1 MMSTSD
7 GTELRASLSLALGA
21 AYIIDREL
29 DAGGTARIFV
39 AQEESFGRDV
49 AIVVLDEALT
59 RGMSATRF
67 ASELRLATMVDEPHT
82 VPILAVGQTASGQ
95 HFYTMPFVRGMSLRE
110 RIDHGPVGFDE
121 SVAVLRDIARAM
133 AYAHGRGFVHRHLVP
148 DTVILGKS
156 SAVVTDFGLSRAL
169 ARAGARDPEG
179 LLTHISFTALPYVS
193 PEQAVDDPTT
203 DQRTD
208 IYAWGVM
215 AYELLLDADPFA
227 DVSSPAV
234 GATVPVSDISPL
246 QLFKRHGVPEQLA
259 LLVMRCCEYDPVARP
274 FSASEL
280 VEVLERIPDR
290 ASTLALERKSAAL
303 WVGASIVAALALF
316 VASGMAVYRMQKRE
330 NREPPIIAVLPFE
343 SSGAAGDSVI
353 AERLSDAVTTKLS
366 KLPGLRV
373 VDRESV
379 RSILD
384 SNRSAR
390 AIGRALGADFVL
402 RTSMRWVLDTNG
414 SPHLR
419 LSPLVVRVSD
429 GTTKWAGRPLIVPPA
444 DPFTVQATLATGT
457 ANELDVPLGENER
470 AILSAQGT
478 RDTAAFAAFSRGDRL
493 YRKNVSGSS
502 AVYQDALREFERAY
516 GIDARYGDAFG
527 GAALSL
533 VRIGGAVA
541 SQALADSARAL
552 ARHALLLS
560 PGQAHALDAAAAAA
574 LMQGRLDD
582 ARAWVDQAINTNP
595 SHILA
600 LQLRAMLLPI
610 IGDSA
615 GAWRD
620 VERLMELSPRSAI
633 SLVVA
638 ATSSQTFRRFT
649 DAGEFLQRARL
660 LEPNRIDL
668 ILRVAKLA
676 RAAGNLQAMTRA
688 VREFRRRGGTL
699 SAADLTLLRVGDDAM
714 RNELAQSP
722 PAAFGV
728 TTPADS
734 IDFYSQ
740 KAQLFLA
747 RREIPRARGLL
758 DSSIVLLRRMV
769 ADTTLPATERR
780 RYVDLMAWTDA
791 ALGARV
797 KALAVATGM
806 ERDTLSLQWPHGQ
819 LAASLACNSAEI
831 YAFVDDVV
839 QMIQELRRCITL
851 PGGYTPSAISAEPAL
866 WRHANDP
873 RLRQLLGEFK
883 LEIRRKE

>member
-1 MMSTSD
+1 MSTSD
-7 GTELRASLSLALGA
+7 STELRASLSLALGA
-21 AYIIDREL
+21 AYFIDREL
-29 DAGGTARIFV
+29 DSGGTARIFV
-39 AQEESFGRDV
+39 AHEESLGRDV

-67 ASELRLATMVDEPHT
+67 ASELRVAAMVDEPHT
-82 VPILAVGQTASGQ
+82 VPMLTVGQTASGL
-95 HFYTMPFVRGMSLRE
+95 HYYTMPFVRGMSLRE

-121 SVAVLRDIARAM
+121 SVAVLRDVARAM

-148 DTVILGKS
+148 DNVILAKS
-156 SAVVTDFGLSRAL
+156 SAVVTDFGLARAL
-169 ARAGARDPEG
+169 ERAGAMDLG
-179 LLTHISFTALPYVS
+179 ALLTHISFTALPYVS
-193 PEQAVDDPTT
+193 PEQAADDPAT

-227 DVSSPAV
+227 DVAAPAS
-234 GATVPVSDISPL
+234 GATVPVSDIPPL
-246 QLFKRHGVPEQLA
+246 QLFKRHGVPDQLA
-259 LLVMRCCEYDPVARP
+259 VLVMRCCEYDPAARP
-274 FSASEL
+274 SAASEL

-290 ASTLALERKSAAL
+290 TSTLALERKSAVI
-303 WVGASIVAALALF
+303 WVGTSIVAALALF

-330 NREPPIIAVLPFE
+330 GKEPPSIAVLPFE
-343 SSGAAGDSVI
+343 SSGVAGDSAL

-366 KLPGLRV
+366 KLSGLRV
-373 VDRESV
+373 LDRESV

-390 AIGRALGADFVL
+390 AIGRALGAEFVL
-402 RTSMRWVLDTNG
+402 RTSMRWERDVSG
-414 SPHLR
+414 SPRFR

-429 GTTKWAGRPLIVPPA
+429 GATKWAGRPLIVLPA
-444 DPFTVQATLATGT
+444 DPFTVQTMIATGT
-457 ANELDVPLGENER
+457 ANELDVPLGEHER

-493 YRKNVSGSS
+493 YRENDSGSP
-502 AVYQDALREFERAY
+502 AVYQQAIREYERAY
-516 GIDARYGDAFG
+516 NLDAHYGDALG

-533 VRIGGAVA
+533 VRIAGTIA
-541 SQALADSARAL
+541 SQKLVDSANAL
-552 ARHALLLS
+552 ARHALLLT
-560 PGQAHALDAAAAAA
+560 PGQGLALDAEALAA
-574 LMQGRLDD
+574 LMQDRPDD
-582 ARAWVDQAINTNP
+582 ARALVDQAISANP

-600 LQLRAMLLPI
+600 LQLRVMLLPI
-610 IGDSA
+610 IGDSV

-620 VERLMELSPRSAI
+620 VRHLMALSPRSAN
-633 SLVVA
+633 SLLVA
-638 ATSSQTFRRFT
+638 AASSQTFRRFS
-649 DAGEFLQRARL
+649 DAGEFLRRARR

-668 ILRVAKLA
+668 ILRVARLA
-676 RAAGNLQAMTRA
+676 RTSGNRQAMTRA

-699 SAADLTLLRVGDDAM
+699 TAADLTLLRVGDDAM

-734 IDFYSQ
+734 IVYYTQ

-758 DSSIVLLRRMV
+758 DSSTVLLRRMT
-769 ADTTLPATERR
+769 ADTTLPLTERR
-780 RYVDLMAWTDA
+780 RFGDLMAWTDA
-791 ALGARV
+791 ALGERV
-797 KALAVATGM
+797 RALAVATGM
-806 ERDTLSLQWPHGQ
+806 ERDTLSLQWPDGQ

-839 QMIQELRRCITL
+839 QMIKELRRCITL
-851 PGGYTPSAISAEPAL
+851 PGGYAPAAISAEPAL
-866 WRHANDP
+866 WRHASDP
-873 RLRQLLGEFK
+873 RLRELLGEFK